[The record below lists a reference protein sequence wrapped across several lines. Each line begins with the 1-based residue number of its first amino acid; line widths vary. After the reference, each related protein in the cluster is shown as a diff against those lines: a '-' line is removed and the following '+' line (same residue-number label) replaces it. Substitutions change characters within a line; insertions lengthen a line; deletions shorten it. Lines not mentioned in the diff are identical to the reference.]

1 MPLTVDLDDINYSH
15 HVMDVSQK
23 KNLNEIIDDIV
34 DYLVKNCA
42 LMINDIEKNKKTV
55 TLINNE
61 ILKYIKTNK
70 ISVPSQNNLNT
81 LITSINN
88 YIWGYGPIQPFVNKK
103 DISDIYIFNKNCV
116 AIKKY
121 GKLELTDVK
130 FPTDKSL
137 LNFCYNLAIKNG
149 GSLSDINAKQ
159 ILSDSKTQK
168 DAILRIDIV
177 IDPITYTGSQ
187 VEIRRLP
194 KKKKTFKDLIKDGML
209 NAEIQ
214 KYLITAVKAGLNIV
228 WTGRGGSGKTTLIN
242 SCLDYVP
249 PDDVQLIMQESEEL
263 FTSHKATYLQ
273 KVKKKLGESDIE
285 YTLKDLTI
293 NALLMSLDRMV
304 IGEIKDE
311 EAMEFFNAVY
321 SGHIGWTSV
330 HSPSSEECMN
340 KIVHLMKYSKT
351 DLPREDLLQ
360 MLTQIDL
367 IIYMEDYKCFE
378 LTEVAGWNENK
389 KKPIFNPVFKYNTFK
404 NPDGSYNGQFLK
416 VGSNCEKVMKKVEK
430 AIISGRL
437 KGDGDFV

>member
-1 MPLTVDLDDINYSH
+1 MPLIVDLDDLNYLH
-15 HVMDVSQK
+15 QVSNMPK
-23 KNLNEIIDDIV
+23 KNLNETIDNIV

-42 LMINDIEKNKKTV
+42 LLINDIEKNKKPV
-55 TLINNE
+55 TLINDE
-61 ILKYIKTNK
+61 ILKYIKSNK
-70 ISVPSQNNLNT
+70 ISVVSQNNLNM
-81 LITSINN
+81 LLTSINN
-88 YIWGYGPIQPFVNKK
+88 YIWGYGPIQSFINDR
-103 DISDIYIFNKNCV
+103 DISDVYIFNKNCV

-121 GKLELTDVK
+121 GKLQFTDIK

-159 ILSDSKTQK
+159 ILSDSKSQK

-194 KKKKTFKDLIKDGML
+194 KKKKSFNDLIKEGML

-214 KYLITAVKAGLNIV
+214 KYLITAVKSGLNIV

-242 SCLDYVP
+242 ACLDYVP
-249 PDDVQLIMQESEEL
+249 KQDVQLIMQESEEL
-263 FTSHKATYLQ
+263 FTSHKATFMQ
-273 KVKKKLGESDIE
+273 KVKKKQGESDVE

-351 DLPREDLLQ
+351 DLPREDLME
-360 MLTQIDL
+360 MLTEIDL
-367 IIYMEDYKCFE
+367 IIYMEDYKCCE
-378 LTEVAGWNENK
+378 LTEVAGWNEAK
-389 KKPIFNPVFKYNTFK
+389 KKPLFNPVFKYTVK
-404 NPDGSYNGQFLK
+404 DKSDGSYRGEFIRI
-416 VGSNCEKVMKKVEK
+416 GDSCEKVMKKVKK
-430 AIISGRL
+430 AVVSGKL
-437 KGDGDFV
+437 KGDGDIV

>member
-34 DYLVKNCA
+34 DYLVKNCE
-42 LMINDIEKNKKTV
+42 LMINDIEKNKKPV
-55 TLINNE
+55 TLINDE

-70 ISVPSQNNLNT
+70 ISVVSENKLNT

-88 YIWGYGPIQPFVNKK
+88 YIWGYGPIQPFVNNK

-187 VEIRRLP
+187 VEIGRLP
-194 KKKKTFKDLIKDGML
+194 KKKKTFEDLIKDGML

-214 KYLITAVKAGLNIV
+214 KYLITAVRAGLNIV

-293 NALLMSLDRMV
+293 NALIMSLDRMV

-311 EAMEFFNAVY
+311 ERLWNFSMLF
-321 SGHIGWTSV
+321 
-330 HSPSSEECMN
+330 
-340 KIVHLMKYSKT
+340 IV
-351 DLPREDLLQ
+351 D
-360 MLTQIDL
+360 I
-367 IIYMEDYKCFE
+367 
-378 LTEVAGWNENK
+378 
-389 KKPIFNPVFKYNTFK
+389 
-404 NPDGSYNGQFLK
+404 
-416 VGSNCEKVMKKVEK
+416 
-430 AIISGRL
+430 
-437 KGDGDFV
+437 